1 MAKDDNTV
9 RIRIIAFGPIAE
21 RLGGREHELHVPSGS
36 TVREVVEL
44 MNLGEWI
51 SFGLSVAI
59 DGNRCAVDTVVLD
72 GAELALLPPVSGG

>member
-1 MAKDDNTV
+1 MAKDTNTM
-9 RIRIIAFGPIAE
+9 RISIIAFGPIAE

-59 DGNRCAVDTVVLD
+59 DGNRCAVDTVLSE
-72 GAELALLPPVSGG
+72 GADLALLPPVSGG

>member
-1 MAKDDNTV
+1 MDLV
-9 RIRIIAFGPIAE
+9 
-21 RLGGREHELHVPSGS
+21 
-36 TVREVVEL
+36 
-44 MNLGEWI
+44 EWI